1 MRSRKNTFGWVRA
14 EILGALVN
22 AVFLLAL
29 CFSIFV
35 EAIKR
40 LVEARVLYLTLNYFI
55 RCLQPE
61 EINNPKLILIVGV
74 LGLAVNIIGIFLF
87 HSTFYVF
94 CSTFTSFRSCITW
107 WSRPLARWNKR
118 GRTIT

>member
-1 MRSRKNTFGWVRA
+1 VSKRRSQKNTFGWVRA

-40 LVEARVLYLTLNYFI
+40 LLE
-55 RCLQPE
+55 PE
-61 EINNPKLILIVGV
+61 EIEEPLQILIVGTI
-74 LGLAVNIIGIFLF
+74 GFIVNIIGIFMF
-87 HSTFYVF
+87 HSQSLSLFSIYRLVMY
-94 CSTFTSFRSCITW
+94 SSL
-107 WSRPLARWNKR
+107 LAR
-118 GRTIT
+118 